1 MPGRTRM
8 PAGAGAPTGAAD
20 VAGRLRD
27 ARLAALLRPT
37 GGSPRTTRADGLDA
51 LIARTAEVY
60 SRALTDRT
68 RLSYAS
74 RWRQFERWCGQHRF
88 QALPATAET
97 VMMFLADAADGDA
110 PLSLSTLRGRTAAIN
125 RVHIEAGH
133 PAPGDDPAMAMLMR
147 GLGRALDRS
156 PRADPISALRI
167 SDLREVLRAMQD
179 IDPRLARDRALLAL
193 LEARITPEDLS
204 RLRWEDVAMRGSGLR
219 LRLRDRPSHPPS
231 RSGQVAALADDA
243 TCPVVAVLAWKT
255 LAGEEPELVFTL
267 VDSTGR
273 RDDRPIHPYN
283 LRRIAATRL
292 DSLGPVGAAATPG
305 EALQLLAGAPSAVL
319 RDRAL
324 LLVGFAGAFRRN
336 ELCGLRWADVRD
348 DPDGAILRLR
358 RSKTDP
364 AGRGRDVGIPLG
376 RSALT
381 CPVTALH
388 AWRDRTQDQLGS
400 AWHDGLPVLC
410 RVGRAGRI
418 GIAPITP
425 EALTRIVIVR
435 AQAAGVPGHWGGR
448 SLRAGFISTAA
459 DLDIPLEQIAR
470 QSRHAGLDSLVRY
483 IRAEDPF
490 RRNAADW
497 VGL

>member
-1 MPGRTRM
+1 MARHSGTAGLPSGPEHSPGL
-8 PAGAGAPTGAAD
+8 GE
-20 VAGRLRD
+20 RLRD

-37 GGSPRTTRADGLDA
+37 GPVSKPPRSDALDA
-51 LIARTAEVY
+51 LIDRTAEVY

-74 RWRQFERWCGQHRF
+74 RWRQFERWCRVKGLE
-88 QALPATAET
+88 ALPAAPETA
-97 VMMFLADAADGDA
+97 MMFLADAAGGDA
-110 PLSLSTLRGRTAAIN
+110 PASLSTLRGRIAAIN
-125 RVHIEAGH
+125 RVHVEAGH
-133 PAPGDDPAMAMLMR
+133 PAPGDDPAMSMLLR
-147 GLGRALDRS
+147 GLGRSLDRS

-167 SDLREVLRAMQD
+167 SELREVLRSMND
-179 IDPRLARDRALLAL
+179 VDPRLVRDRALIAL
-193 LEARITPEDLS
+193 LEVGAGHEDLS
-204 RLRWEDVAMRGSGLR
+204 RLRWEDVAVRGSGLR
-219 LRLRDRPSHPPS
+219 LMLRDRPSQAPS
-231 RSGQVAALADDA
+231 RRRQVAALPDPAV
-243 TCPVVAVLAWKT
+243 CPVVAVLAWRA
-255 LAGEEPELVFTL
+255 LAGEDPALVFTL
-267 VDSTGR
+267 VDATGR
-273 RDDRPIHPYN
+273 RDPRPVHPYN
-283 LRRIAATRL
+283 LRRIVATRL
-292 DSLGPVGAAATPG
+292 DSLGPEGALATAAD
-305 EALQLLAGAPSAVL
+305 ALRLLNGAPSAVL

-336 ELCGLRWADVRD
+336 EICSLRWADVRD
-348 DPDGAILRLR
+348 DPDGVVLRLR

-376 RSALT
+376 RSDLT

-388 AWRDRTQDQLGS
+388 AWRDRTKDQLRD

-410 RVGRAGRI
+410 RIGRAGRI
-418 GIAPITP
+418 GTDPISP

-435 AQAAGVPGHWGGR
+435 AKTAGVPGHWGGR

-497 VGL
+497 IGL